1 MHQFIHVNSYSLTT
15 PKKAKEG
22 SHSVRTI
29 VGEANREPGN
39 HPHVKNP
46 QAPILLHGKPLEVLE
61 STCESWASSMT
72 DASGRKLRKD
82 ALCLVAGVVSA
93 PAEIGEGWEAFRDA
107 SVAWLQKKY
116 GDQLQ
121 TVVEHVD
128 EDQPHIH
135 FYVTPA
141 LGARFDTI
149 HEGRAAADAIK
160 GKGTKASREVAYSAA
175 MTRYQDDF
183 SEQVGLRHGMTRLG
197 PGAPRVTRAEAV
209 KRKEIRKE
217 LGAQLVREVKVVV
230 QRGERRGFAQGK
242 AAGLVKGEADGIEQA
257 KAEFEKKSL
266 FAKLADFI
274 KGLTRENDELKRKLE
289 TSESTRNGLVEKLDK
304 LRTTTSGYFNKLKK
318 VMPELEK
325 LRSNEAK
332 YQRQEREVQRLSSDL
347 ADTKAELSRA
357 KNKIGFLE
365 FELEPHRER
374 EAEEARK
381 AQQLLDIS
389 KTIKRPLSR
398 RRDDELDY
406 S

>member
-1 MHQFIHVNSYSLTT
+1 MN
-15 PKKAKEG
+15 E
-22 SHSVRTI
+22 
-29 VGEANREPGN
+29 
-39 HPHVKNP
+39 
-46 QAPILLHGKPLEVLE
+46 LE
-61 STCESWASSMT
+61 STCESWASSMK
-72 DASGRKLRKD
+72 DAGGRKLRKD

-93 PAEIGEGWEAFRDA
+93 PADIGEGWEAFRDA
-107 SVAWLQKKY
+107 SVDWLKKRY

-121 TVVEHVD
+121 TVIEHVD

-135 FYVTPA
+135 FYATPA
-141 LGARFDTI
+141 PGARFESI

-183 SEQVGLRHGMTRLG
+183 SEQVGLRHGMSRMG
-197 PGAPRVTRAEAV
+197 PGAPRVSRAEAV

-217 LGAQLVREVKVVV
+217 LGAQLVRDVKVAVH
-230 QRGERRGFAQGK
+230 RGERRGFAQGK
-242 AAGLVKGEADGIEQA
+242 TAGLAKGEAEGIELA

-266 FAKLADFI
+266 FAKLSDFI
-274 KGLTRENDELKRKLE
+274 KGLSRENDELKRKLE
-289 TSESTRNGLVEKLDK
+289 TSESTRKGLVEKFDK
-304 LRTTTSGYFNKLKK
+304 LRTTTSGYFDKLKK

-332 YQRQEREVQRLSSDL
+332 YQRQDRELTRLSNEL
-347 ADTKAELSRA
+347 TDTKEKLSSA
-357 KNKIGFLE
+357 KGKIGMLE
-365 FELEPHRER
+365 FELEPHREK

-398 RRDDELDY
+398 RIDDELDY